1 MVNNLGN
8 DNYNPLLIEGGLNVD
23 DRGEVGFV
31 NEFDMNSVRRFYS
44 VCNHRAGFVRAW
56 HAHKKEKKFVT
67 VVNGVAIVAAVCIDN
82 WEKPSKD
89 LQVHRYVLSAKK
101 PAVLFIPNGY
111 ANGFL
116 TLTEDAKLIFF
127 SSVTLEESIGDD
139 FRYKADYWNPW
150 EIYER

>member
-1 MVNNLGN
+1 MANSLGN
-8 DNYNPLLIEGGLNVD
+8 DIHNPLLLEGGLSVD

-44 VCNHRAGFVRAW
+44 VCNHRAGLVRAW

-67 VVNGVAIVAAVCIDN
+67 VVNGAAIVAAVCIDN
-82 WEKPSKD
+82 WQEPSKD
-89 LQVHRYVLSAKK
+89 LHIHRYVLSAKK
-101 PAVLFIPNGY
+101 PTVLFIPNGY

-116 TLTEDAKLIFF
+116 TLTEDAKLFFF
-127 SSVTLEESIGDD
+127 SSATLEESIDDD

-150 EIYER
+150 EISER